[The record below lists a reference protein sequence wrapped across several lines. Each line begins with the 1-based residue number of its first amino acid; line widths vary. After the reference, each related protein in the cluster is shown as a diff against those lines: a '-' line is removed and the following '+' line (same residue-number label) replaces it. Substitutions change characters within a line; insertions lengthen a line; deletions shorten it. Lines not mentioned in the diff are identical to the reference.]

1 MAYKRKAPK
10 YPSEYNGL
18 LTTVKKNGRLP
29 DVDTEGMAKTTICVI
44 LNDIVDEVDTA
55 LQMRLYRIMRKASE
69 AGMIIVVDHSL
80 KKDHVLYTME
90 LYLGKPSPV
99 LTQIFR
105 EQAGNIDIDE
115 ILSNVE
121 EKSKGDDDEDKTL

>member
-1 MAYKRKAPK
+1 MAYKRKPAK
-10 YPSEYNGL
+10 LPSESNGL
-18 LTTVKKNGRLP
+18 LTIVKKTGRLP
-29 DVDTEGMAKTTICVI
+29 DVDTEGMAKTTISVI
-44 LNDIVDEVDTA
+44 LNDVLDEVDTA
-55 LQMRLYRIMRKASE
+55 LQMRLYRIMRNASE
-69 AGMIIVVDHSL
+69 AGMIIVVDHTI
-80 KKDHVLYTME
+80 KKDHVLYKME